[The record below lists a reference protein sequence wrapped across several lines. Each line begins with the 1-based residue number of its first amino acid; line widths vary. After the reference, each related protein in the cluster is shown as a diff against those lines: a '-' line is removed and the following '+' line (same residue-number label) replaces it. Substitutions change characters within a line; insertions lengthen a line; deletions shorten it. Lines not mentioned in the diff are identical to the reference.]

1 MSILRQLQLPRWSR
15 NLLRQPAHVTVSL
28 TGSHLPALDAIRGL
42 AILLVTLYR
51 FRLGPDDGMW
61 FEHVYTHVLSLG
73 ERGVDLFFVL
83 SGFLITGILFDS
95 KSDRHYFRNFYMRR
109 SLRIF
114 PLYYGVLLGCFVILP
129 IVWPANIQYPFADA
143 REVQNWL
150 WLYGVNMRVG
160 WHNDWCFGSFNHFW
174 SLAVEE
180 HFYLIWPLAIFVL
193 SRRSAMNVCVVFGIF
208 ALVARIAWLVL
219 GGNGLAPEV
228 FTPFQFDALLIG
240 AWLAL
245 AARGPGGLAA
255 LVPACRLAFPLCLG
269 LLLPEMVLHQRWLT
283 VPSTIYAIMFG
294 SLIILAL
301 SAKQGGLAE
310 RCWNS
315 RCLRWLGKYSYGMYV
330 FQNLLIP
337 VLAMLFTAESLAAVC
352 GSAFAGRLL
361 YLAVMFAATMVTAYV
376 SWHLYE
382 KHFLKL
388 KCFFSP
394 TSSAGGLAARKE
406 DQAQSN
412 LPESCMQ
419 STTPIRSTP
428 QP

>member
-1 MSILRQLQLPRWSR
+1 M
-15 NLLRQPAHVTVSL
+15 

-143 REVQNWL
+143 RELQNWL

-269 LLLPEMVLHQRWLT
+269 LLLPEMV
-283 VPSTIYAIMFG
+283 
-294 SLIILAL
+294 
-301 SAKQGGLAE
+301 
-310 RCWNS
+310 
-315 RCLRWLGKYSYGMYV
+315 
-330 FQNLLIP
+330 
-337 VLAMLFTAESLAAVC
+337 
-352 GSAFAGRLL
+352 
-361 YLAVMFAATMVTAYV
+361 
-376 SWHLYE
+376 
-382 KHFLKL
+382 
-388 KCFFSP
+388 
-394 TSSAGGLAARKE
+394 
-406 DQAQSN
+406 
-412 LPESCMQ
+412 
-419 STTPIRSTP
+419 
-428 QP
+428 